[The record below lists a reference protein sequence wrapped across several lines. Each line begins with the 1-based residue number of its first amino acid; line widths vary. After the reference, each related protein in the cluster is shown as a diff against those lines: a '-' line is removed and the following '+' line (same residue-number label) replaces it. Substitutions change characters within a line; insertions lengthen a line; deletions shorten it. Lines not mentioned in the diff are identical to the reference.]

1 MDEERQ
7 DPADFGLPDELEGGV
22 YASVLVAW
30 YSQHE
35 FTLDFAAPATHDAF
49 RITARVRMPPT
60 AIFQALR
67 ELSAQ
72 IGSYE
77 LDFGEIHVPRRPTG

>member
-1 MDEERQ
+1 MDEERH
-7 DPADFGLPDELEGGV
+7 DPTDLGLPDDLESGV
-22 YASVLVAW
+22 YASVLATW

-35 FTLDFAAPATHDAF
+35 FTLDFAAPATQDVF
-49 RITARVRMPPT
+49 RVTARVRMPPT

-77 LDFGEIHVPRRPTG
+77 LDFGEIHVPRRPT